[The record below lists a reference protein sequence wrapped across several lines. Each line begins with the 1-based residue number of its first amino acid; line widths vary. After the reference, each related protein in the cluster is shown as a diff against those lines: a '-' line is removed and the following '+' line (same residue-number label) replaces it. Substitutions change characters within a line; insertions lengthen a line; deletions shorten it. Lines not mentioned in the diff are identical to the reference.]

1 MRAIHLSA
9 NLPEHFRGQ
18 AILWVVRWGSFQEIF
33 WGQEGG
39 GGVLKEGYSVE
50 RVNDLPDSS
59 SWEQRRISII
69 IDTLTGWGFGREC
82 AEIIEKESSRVCSAV
97 KYLGPSRPWGLKIS
111 QFFSVCLDPVK
122 KEWCSMIN
130 LEAIYMLIDHNIFST
145 GLFHVK
151 KM

>member
-33 WGQEGG
+33 WRQEGG
-39 GGVLKEGYSVE
+39 WWSLKGGIFSGEGEWPSRLFQLRATE
-50 RVNDLPDSS
+50 NLHNHWHSHWLEF
-59 SWEQRRISII
+59 WEGMR
-69 IDTLTGWGFGREC
+69 WNN
-82 AEIIEKESSRVCSAV
+82 KKKSRVCSAV
-97 KYLGPSRPWGLKIS
+97 KYLGPSRPWGLKIF